1 MPGLIGIGVGPG
13 DVELLTVKAV
23 KAIQN
28 ADIIMCPASKETRP
42 SIALSVVSSI
52 IDKSKNQE
60 IIKLIFPMTKD
71 KDILE
76 ESWKR
81 NAKIMAETV
90 LKGKNVVY
98 LTVGDPYLY
107 STWIY
112 MHRDLKEKYPD
123 MNISVVPGIVSIFS
137 FASKV
142 GVSVAEGAE
151 KVAIIP
157 SCYDLS
163 SVKEIARHSE
173 SMIFLK
179 DGRYFDQVIEVLK
192 ESGFP
197 DDSLFAIG
205 QDLGTENEIIRT
217 MTWGEVNDESLI
229 DKSKNQEIVKL
240 IFPMTKDKDILEAHW
255 KENSKIMA
263 EKVLSGN
270 NVVYLTV
277 GDPYLYSTWIY
288 MHREIRQN
296 HPEMKITVI
305 PGIVS
310 MFTFASKVG
319 VSIAEGAEKV
329 AIIPSCYDLSSVKEI
344 AKNSEVLVFLKDGRY
359 FDQVIELLKE
369 SGFPDNSIF
378 AIGQDLGTE
387 NEIIRKLTLGE
398 VNDDTLT
405 TKYFS
410 ILVVK
415 RV

>member
-1 MPGLIGIGVGPG
+1 MPELVGIGVGPG
-13 DVELLTVKAV
+13 DPDLLTVKAV
-23 KAIQN
+23 KTIQN
-28 ADIIMCPASKETRP
+28 ADVIMCPASKEDRP
-42 SIALSVVSSI
+42 SIALSVV
-52 IDKSKNQE
+52 D
-60 IIKLIFPMTKD
+60 
-71 KDILE
+71 
-76 ESWKR
+76 
-81 NAKIMAETV
+81 
-90 LKGKNVVY
+90 
-98 LTVGDPYLY
+98 
-107 STWIY
+107 
-112 MHRDLKEKYPD
+112 
-123 MNISVVPGIVSIFS
+123 
-137 FASKV
+137 
-142 GVSVAEGAE
+142 
-151 KVAIIP
+151 
-157 SCYDLS
+157 
-163 SVKEIARHSE
+163 
-173 SMIFLK
+173 
-179 DGRYFDQVIEVLK
+179 
-192 ESGFP
+192 
-197 DDSLFAIG
+197 
-205 QDLGTENEIIRT
+205 
-217 MTWGEVNDESLI
+217 SLI

-240 IFPMTKDKDILEAHW
+240 IFPMTKDKDVLERHW

-288 MHREIRQN
+288 MHREISQN
-296 HPEMKITVI
+296 HPTMKITVI

-319 VSIAEGAEKV
+319 ISIAEGAEKV
-329 AIIPSCYDLSSVKEI
+329 SIIPSCYDLTSVKEI

-387 NEIIRKLTLGE
+387 KEIIRKLTLGE

>member
-1 MPGLIGIGVGPG
+1 MPGLVGIGVGPG
-13 DVELLTVKAV
+13 DVDLLTIKAV

-28 ADIIMCPASKETRP
+28 ADIIMCPASNESRP
-42 SIALSVVSSI
+42 SIAFTIVSPI

-71 KDILE
+71 KEILKA
-76 ESWKR
+76 SWKK

-90 LKGKNVVY
+90 LTGKNVVY
-98 LTVGDPYLY
+98 LTVGDPFLY

-112 MHRDLKEKYPD
+112 MHKDLKENYPD
-123 MNISVVPGIVSIFS
+123 MNINVIPGIVSMFT
-137 FASKV
+137 FAAKV

-163 SVKEIARHSE
+163 SVKEIAKNSE

-179 DGRYFDQVIEVLK
+179 DGRYFDKVIEVLK

-197 DDSLFAIG
+197 DD
-205 QDLGTENEIIRT
+205 
-217 MTWGEVNDESLI
+217 
-229 DKSKNQEIVKL
+229 
-240 IFPMTKDKDILEAHW
+240 
-255 KENSKIMA
+255 
-263 EKVLSGN
+263 
-270 NVVYLTV
+270 
-277 GDPYLYSTWIY
+277 
-288 MHREIRQN
+288 
-296 HPEMKITVI
+296 
-305 PGIVS
+305 
-310 MFTFASKVG
+310 
-319 VSIAEGAEKV
+319 
-329 AIIPSCYDLSSVKEI
+329 
-344 AKNSEVLVFLKDGRY
+344 
-359 FDQVIELLKE
+359 
-369 SGFPDNSIF
+369 SIF

-387 NEIIRKLTLGE
+387 NEIIRKMTLGE

>member
-13 DVELLTVKAV
+13 DPDLLTVKAV

-28 ADIIMCPASKETRP
+28 ADIIMCPASKEERP
-42 SIALSVVSSI
+42 SIAFSVIESI

-76 ESWKR
+76 ASWKR

-90 LKGKNVVY
+90 LQGKNVVY
-98 LTVGDPYLY
+98 ITIGDPYLY

-112 MHRDLKEKYPD
+112 MHRDLKENYPD
-123 MNISVVPGIVSIFS
+123 MDISVVPGIVSIFS

-142 GVSVAEGAE
+142 GISVAEGAE

-163 SVKEIARHSE
+163 SVKEIAKHSE

-179 DGRYFDQVIEVLK
+179 DGRYFDQVIKVLK

-197 DDSLFAIG
+197 DNSLFAIG
-205 QDLGTENEIIRT
+205 QDLGTDHEIIRT
-217 MTWGEVNDESLI
+217 M
-229 DKSKNQEIVKL
+229 
-240 IFPMTKDKDILEAHW
+240 
-255 KENSKIMA
+255 
-263 EKVLSGN
+263 
-270 NVVYLTV
+270 
-277 GDPYLYSTWIY
+277 
-288 MHREIRQN
+288 
-296 HPEMKITVI
+296 
-305 PGIVS
+305 
-310 MFTFASKVG
+310 
-319 VSIAEGAEKV
+319 
-329 AIIPSCYDLSSVKEI
+329 
-344 AKNSEVLVFLKDGRY
+344 
-359 FDQVIELLKE
+359 
-369 SGFPDNSIF
+369 
-378 AIGQDLGTE
+378 
-387 NEIIRKLTLGE
+387 TLGE